1 MANIL
6 VSIGKD
12 IEVGAEDLLKWT
24 TGGAKLVQSASP
36 AVLAALGT
44 LLGGVEKALTDVG
57 VGAQNPLGALVN
69 APAEIADIQA
79 VWPEVKA
86 FLATLGIKL

>member
-6 VSIGKD
+6 ANIGKD
-12 IEVGAEDLLKWT
+12 VEVAAEDMLKWV
-24 TGGAKLVQSASP
+24 TGGAKLVQAASP

-44 LLGGVEKALTDVG
+44 LLGGVEKVLADTAS
-57 VGAQNPLGALVN
+57 GAQNPLAALVG

-79 VWPEVKA
+79 VWPEVKT
-86 FLATLGIKL
+86 FLASLGIKL